1 MIKKIEKK
9 PQLIYN
15 NIPDQAKRAAN
26 SLTIQEWN
34 QVVNVLKQQANMN
47 TEHLEKLHRFLF
59 ESWNAD
65 TTGYYEFI
73 TDIQESG
80 VFNTL
85 IQIIEEVRYYEFV
98 HTGPDA
104 PLSDKVTVWVEFD
117 NEEES

>member
-1 MIKKIEKK
+1 MPKKIEKK
-9 PQLIYN
+9 PILIYN
-15 NIPDQAKRAAN
+15 NIPNQVKQAAN

-34 QVVNVLKQQANMN
+34 HVVNVLKQQANMN

-85 IQIIEEVRYYEFV
+85 LQIIDEMRYYEFV
-98 HTGPDA
+98 HVGADA
-104 PLSDKVTVWVEFD
+104 PLNSKATVWIQVD
-117 NEEES
+117 EEES